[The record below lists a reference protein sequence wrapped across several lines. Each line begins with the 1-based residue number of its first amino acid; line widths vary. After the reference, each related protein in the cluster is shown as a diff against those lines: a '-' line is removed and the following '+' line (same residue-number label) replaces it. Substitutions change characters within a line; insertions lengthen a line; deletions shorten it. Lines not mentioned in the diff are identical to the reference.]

1 MNDVFNFSTK
11 LYAQILAERLAR
23 KFPAYKFETDG
34 NSVIVSK
41 PVRLFRK
48 SELISMFSCAEVEG
62 KVEPML
68 PMKDRD
74 VPKML
79 FYANE
84 ISQECIRIARKN
96 SKGENVMI
104 TDDQNKITKTI
115 LTLASYLNMN
125 YADYIFLP
133 NTSLRL
139 IEMASCD
146 DERYIENILWFT
158 DDGNVEL
165 MYRTDDASA
174 KKVLARAKTK
184 IKEWSNG

>member
-23 KFPAYKFETDG
+23 KFPAYKFETEDDIV
-34 NSVIVSK
+34 VISK
-41 PVRLFRK
+41 VRLLRND
-48 SELISMFSCAEVEG
+48 ELISMFSCVEAGG
-62 KVEPML
+62 KVEPMF

-74 VPKML
+74 VPKIL

-84 ISQECIRIARKN
+84 ISQECIRLAKKN
-96 SKGENVMI
+96 AKGENVMI
-104 TDDQNKITKTI
+104 TDDKNKTTKTI

-133 NTSLRL
+133 NTSLGL

-184 IKEWSNG
+184 IKEWSHE